1 MIHDGVL
8 VCVSIKNL
16 RKGGKRGGKLSLF
29 DDLHRGKAKFTIK
42 VSDNCK
48 SCYNVR
54 LLKMYV
60 ELYGDETQRE
70 NNFPATVYLR
80 LRHMSASFF
89 RDGNGEVR
97 EFRQQNMD
105 VWRKFEFDRFAITDT
120 AKCQAEKKN
129 GNKDSLYC
137 LEKDDVRFQ
146 AMCCHYLSDSAC
158 QDVLLGAEE
167 CQSPF
172 GSYELTIPVDEDVD
186 CRPDSSQLT
195 NKNCKDFDRSVY
207 TNMNVWTHYLYWSD
221 RYPTGPNDEKCAS
234 HSRAKSKISVSE
246 PSPALEPEA
255 LNVTGNR
262 RQILN

>member
-1 MIHDGVL
+1 
-8 VCVSIKNL
+8 
-16 RKGGKRGGKLSLF
+16 
-29 DDLHRGKAKFTIK
+29 
-42 VSDNCK
+42 
-48 SCYNVR
+48 
-54 LLKMYV
+54 MYV